1 MKVAATS
8 LFDGYHQ
15 TRIQAFKDNISY
27 NLYSKLT
34 RQVPEIKDRLLE
46 IVRDLTSD
54 KNAKHSANIYY
65 VAADIFGLDSHKDL
79 LPLLNRLPPHAQTVK
94 VKLTIFEGLSRSKSS
109 KLRQN
114 GLDIIL
120 RGLKNAKRRLIKE
133 VKDAFPSYRSA
144 NTWLSGIIDKR
155 KLTYQSPALERNA
168 DARARKALA
177 TREKF
182 FDQFITLANENNGA
196 TENVEES
203 DDHMDDSEFSG
214 EDSDRSDED
223 DDYGYDFGDHVDI
236 DHYKQMQEQI
246 TLTPMQELFLWLEAL
261 GDWTSKT
268 ESSNVW
274 DLVKESAE
282 KDTVSDLLFAVDGLA
297 LHLAK
302 AYAPLLEVFL
312 ARKLTRHFQV

>member
-109 KLRQN
+109 KFRQN

-120 RGLKNAKRRLIKE
+120 DRKSTRLN
-133 VKDAFPSYRSA
+133 SS
-144 NTWLSGIIDKR
+144 
-155 KLTYQSPALERNA
+155 
-168 DARARKALA
+168 
-177 TREKF
+177 
-182 FDQFITLANENNGA
+182 
-196 TENVEES
+196 
-203 DDHMDDSEFSG
+203 HSG
-214 EDSDRSDED
+214 ESR
-223 DDYGYDFGDHVDI
+223 
-236 DHYKQMQEQI
+236 M
-246 TLTPMQELFLWLEAL
+246 P
-261 GDWTSKT
+261 
-268 ESSNVW
+268 SS
-274 DLVKESAE
+274 A
-282 KDTVSDLLFAVDGLA
+282 
-297 LHLAK
+297 
-302 AYAPLLEVFL
+302 
-312 ARKLTRHFQV
+312 